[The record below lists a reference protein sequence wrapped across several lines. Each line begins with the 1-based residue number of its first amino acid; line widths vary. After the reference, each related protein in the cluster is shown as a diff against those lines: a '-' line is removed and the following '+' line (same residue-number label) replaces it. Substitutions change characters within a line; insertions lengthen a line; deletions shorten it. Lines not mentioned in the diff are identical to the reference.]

1 MEKHSQIQKN
11 RKKEEKALE
20 YQYHWLE
27 FDDESLLDYL
37 KKYWVNF
44 RYFHQI
50 NNIISF
56 KNHRILDVGSG
67 GPTSVLNIV
76 EGERYGVDPLI
87 NEFQQVYKLNR
98 EIHWYNAYVEDLP
111 FRDHYF
117 DIVICSN
124 SLDHVEDNHK
134 TISEI
139 NRVLKHEG
147 KLLLTVDIFNEK
159 VKRDDK
165 HPYAFMDEDIPKLI
179 WNYNILF
186 FKKSQTNANLYEYMK
201 CQNLQKNE
209 ITKPDSKDNLNIPGK
224 KGEVTFSEV
233 VIVAEKI

>member
-1 MEKHSQIQKN
+1 MAEIFAAELGTDAGVLGDIDYFLFK
-11 RKKEEKALE
+11 
-20 YQYHWLE
+20 
-27 FDDESLLDYL
+27 FDVAKGLAVGVACGWQAVEVMGARQFHCLQGH
-37 KKYWVNF
+37 F
-44 RYFHQI
+44 RRCAADDDGQMIGRTGRSAQGTDF
-50 NNIISF
+50 
-56 KNHRILDVGSG
+56 
-67 GPTSVLNIV
+67 
-76 EGERYGVDPLI
+76 LI

-98 EIHWYNAYVEDLP
+98 EIHWYNAYGEDLP